1 MRTLAGL
8 RLGLARLRMR
18 AHMPALARACEHAR
32 AHACMHACAHA
43 RTHARMQACAHACV
57 AWPSQA
63 VAQPGSSCEG
73 VVKGFK
79 TKSLAEV
86 GASKPLGANSLFL
99 ESWGQTSPSEET
111 ACYWRAG
118 SKQAPGSKH
127 LVTKG
132 LRVNKLLGVSTF
144 GDCSPRRGSPDA
156 GILGNAVSSS
166 RLLGIPIAHF

>member
-1 MRTLAGL
+1 MHACMHARMRACMH
-8 RLGLARLRMR
+8 ARMR
-18 AHMPALARACEHAR
+18 AHACMHACMRARMRACMR

-43 RTHARMQACAHACV
+43 RTHARTQACAHACV

-156 GILGNAVSSS
+156 GISRIAV
-166 RLLGIPIAHF
+166 